1 MFVWTP
7 TENQAFVTLKTALI
21 QAPVLAIPNF
31 RKQFI
36 IEIDASG
43 GGIGA
48 VLQQEGHPIAFIS
61 QALGPKNLGLSIYEK
76 ECMAIL
82 FAVEQWRSYLQH
94 GEFIIKTDHQSL
106 THLDDQRLST
116 PWQQKTLTKLLG
128 LQFRI
133 TYKQGS
139 ENHVPDALSRRP
151 NLGQDDF
158 KPQLNATSVSS
169 VIPSWLSQVAQG
181 YDQDPSAK
189 KLLSCLLT
197 GETMEHYTL
206 SQGIIRF
213 KGRIW
218 IGANKAIQQMI
229 MSELHESAIG
239 GHFGFPVTYRRIKS
253 NFAWLGMKQ
262 QVHDFV
268 RACQICQQAKP
279 ERTKYPGLLLPLP
292 IPENAWQVVSMDFIS
307 GLPPSR
313 HGNCILVVVD
323 KFSKYAHFISLTHPF
338 TALAV
343 AKVYLSQVYKLHEL
357 PTAIIS
363 DRDPIFSSNLW
374 KELFRLSGTKL

>member
-1 MFVWTP
+1 
-7 TENQAFVTLKTALI
+7 
-21 QAPVLAIPNF
+21 
-31 RKQFI
+31 
-36 IEIDASG
+36 
-43 GGIGA
+43 
-48 VLQQEGHPIAFIS
+48 
-61 QALGPKNLGLSIYEK
+61 
-76 ECMAIL
+76 MAIL

-116 PWQQKTLTKLLG
+116 LWQQKALTKLLG

-139 ENHVPDALSRRP
+139 ENRVADALSRRP

-158 KPQLNATSVSS
+158 KLQLNATSVSS

-279 ERTKYPGLLLPLP
+279 EKQSPRGQSIQDYCC
-292 IPENAWQVVSMDFIS
+292 
-307 GLPPSR
+307 
-313 HGNCILVVVD
+313 HC
-323 KFSKYAHFISLTHPF
+323 PF
-338 TALAV
+338 
-343 AKVYLSQVYKLHEL
+343 
-357 PTAIIS
+357 
-363 DRDPIFSSNLW
+363 
-374 KELFRLSGTKL
+374 